1 MKKWRYV
8 VLSGAALSWGG
19 CADLPSFP
27 EGLYNTTGGSGGTG
41 TTSSSGSGTVIPNA
55 GTGTTTAGTG
65 STAGGSGSETA
76 GTGSTTGGAS
86 GAATTA
92 GTDSGGTPGTAGTA
106 SGGTAGTGGA
116 MANPQAEIDDAV
128 KTLKGWR
135 YENPC
140 GAVDGHTLTD
150 GQCNSGEICWP
161 DGNKAHFAEKKVIQI
176 GGVAGHQ
183 YDVTLR
189 IRGAIEPR
197 DYPSNCTFIPGGQD
211 GKTISIIEN
220 CDGFANTGQ
229 VQFNV
234 YQFAIE
240 NPKHVYY
247 LNAVKL
253 HPPHRVD
260 SMDQTW
266 TIRVAG
272 GTKIN
277 FDFDDINGGEIRNCS
292 VTIPGIQPYP
302 KSYDGNFYQLDVVDA
317 KLVP

>member
-8 VLSGAALSWGG
+8 VLSGVAMSWGG

-27 EGLYNTTGGSGGTG
+27 EGLYSSGGTG
-41 TTSSSGSGTVIPNA
+41 TTSSGGSGTVIPNA

-65 STAGGSGSETA
+65 SSTGGSGSATA
-76 GTGSTTGGAS
+76 GTGSSTGGAS

-92 GTDSGGTPGTAGTA
+92 GTGNGGTPATAGNA
-106 SGGTAGTGGA
+106 SGGMGGM

-128 KTLKGWR
+128 KNLKGWR

-161 DGNKAHFAEKKVIQI
+161 DANKAHFAEKKVIQI
-176 GGVAGHQ
+176 GGVVGHQ

-197 DYPSNCTFIPGGQD
+197 DYPAACTFLPGGPANQA
-211 GKTISIIEN
+211 TIGIIEN
-220 CDGFANTGQ
+220 CDGFANSGQ

-240 NPKHVYY
+240 EPKHVFY

-260 SMDQTW
+260 SIDQTW
-266 TIRVAG
+266 TFRVAG

-302 KSYDGNFYQLDVVDA
+302 KSFDGNFYQLDVVDA
-317 KLVP
+317 KLAP

>member
-8 VLSGAALSWGG
+8 VLSGAALSWGA

-27 EGLYNTTGGSGGTG
+27 EGLNNTTGGSGGSG

-55 GTGTTTAGTG
+55 GNATTAAGTG
-65 STAGGSGSETA
+65 SSTGGSGSETA

-92 GTDSGGTPGTAGTA
+92 GTASGGTAGTA
-106 SGGTAGTGGA
+106 SGGMSGSGGA

-128 KTLKGWR
+128 KNLKAWR

-161 DGNKAHFAEKKVIQI
+161 NSNKAHFAEKKVIQI
-176 GGVAGHQ
+176 GGTPGHQ

-197 DYPSNCTFIPGGQD
+197 DYPSNCAFLPGGAN
-211 GKTISIIEN
+211 GTTVTLIEN
-220 CDGFANTGQ
+220 CDGFANQGQ
-229 VQFNV
+229 VTFNV
-234 YQFAIE
+234 FEFAIE
-240 NPKHVYY
+240 EPKHVYY
-247 LNAVKL
+247 LNGVKL

-260 SMDQTW
+260 SIDQNFTV
-266 TIRVAG
+266 RVAG

-277 FDFDDINGGEIRNCS
+277 FNFDDLNGGEIRNCS
-292 VTIPGIQPYP
+292 ITVPGIQPYP
-302 KSYDGNFYQLDVVDA
+302 KSFDGQFFQIDVVDA
-317 KLVP
+317 KLAP

>member
-8 VLSGAALSWGG
+8 VVSGAALSWGG

-27 EGLYNTTGGSGGTG
+27 EGLYNTRGGGATG
-41 TTSSSGSGTVIPNA
+41 SSGSGTVIPNA
-55 GTGTTTAGTG
+55 GTSTTTTAGTG
-65 STAGGSGSETA
+65 NSTGGTSTGTG
-76 GTGSTTGGAS
+76 GTGSTSGGAS
-86 GAATTA
+86 GATTV
-92 GTDSGGTPGTAGTA
+92 GTGSGGTA
-106 SGGTAGTGGA
+106 SGVSGSGGM

-128 KTLKGWR
+128 KALNGWR

-161 DGNKAHFAEKKVIQI
+161 NGNKAHFAEKKVIQI
-176 GGVAGHQ
+176 GGVVGHQ

-197 DYPSNCTFIPGGQD
+197 DYPAACTFLPGGPANQA
-211 GKTISIIEN
+211 TIGIIEN
-220 CDGFANTGQ
+220 CDGFSNSGQ

-240 NPKHVYY
+240 EPKHVYY

-260 SMDQTW
+260 SIDQTW

-292 VTIPGIQPYP
+292 VTVPDIQPYP
-302 KSYDGNFYQLDVVDA
+302 KSFDGNFFQLDVVDA
-317 KLVP
+317 RLAP